1 MLLSAPDMIRS
12 HTGTPPTGTRS
23 LAALLA
29 KDGSGFDKNWSD
41 YDILDNAVGAVGAVL
56 AAKPKS
62 PVAVLALKVP
72 RSRSRSGA
80 GSSFSRTMTPNAR
93 NPIVV
98 QPNLNKGNKQIG
110 HGINRC

>member
-1 MLLSAPDMIRS
+1 MIRS

-62 PVAVLALKVP
+62 PVAVLALKGATIKVKVRCWVVILKDNDPQRSQPDRCSAESEQGQQADRP
-72 RSRSRSGA
+72 RH
-80 GSSFSRTMTPNAR
+80 
-93 NPIVV
+93 
-98 QPNLNKGNKQIG
+98 QPVL
-110 HGINRC
+110 RPVDL

>member
-1 MLLSAPDMIRS
+1 MIRS

-62 PVAVLALKVP
+62 PVAVLALK
-72 RSRSRSGA
+72 GA
-80 GSSFSRTMTPNAR
+80 TIKVKVRCWVVILKDNDPNAR

-110 HGINRC
+110 HGINRVLRPVDL